1 MKIKRIIEQHRRDFS
16 AIMECQFCG
25 HEEDLDCGYDDR
37 YYHDHVIPQMKCK
50 KCNKSTNSEL
60 SSGGA
65 KPLPEPPTV
74 DSQKDPRDSWLDDS
88 WVHDVDMGA
97 R

>member
-1 MKIKRIIEQHRRDFS
+1 MKIKRIIEQHCRDFS

-25 HEEDLDCGYDDR
+25 HEEEFDCGYDDR
-37 YYHDHVIPQMKCK
+37 YFHDHVIPEMKCR
-50 KCNKSTNSEL
+50 KCNKSTNSE
-60 SSGGA
+60 GA
-65 KPLPEPPTV
+65 TV
-74 DSQKDPRDSWLDDS
+74 DSQKDPRDSGLDDS